1 MARDR
6 IRGQKSPGF
15 CAWKGSTA
23 PWWSLFSSFPQVPW
37 WLFQPSKPQHAQKY
51 KVLPELHTG
60 NELQETQYQN
70 TAFHWQC
77 HHFIARA
84 VIALWGSDHCP
95 ALYSNAPSRLHW
107 LETWGNDFPPLAIQ
121 NFTLLTRTKGMWRR
135 KAFSLF
141 FFHFWWMK
149 ITFP

>member
-6 IRGQKSPGF
+6 TRGQKSPGF
-15 CAWKGSTA
+15 CARKGSAA
-23 PWWSLFSSFPQVPW
+23 PWWSLFFSFPQVPW
-37 WLFQPSKPQHAQKY
+37 WLLQPSKPQHAQKY

-107 LETWGNDFPPLAIQ
+107 LEMRGNDSPPPLP
-121 NFTLLTRTKGMWRR
+121 FRT
-135 KAFSLF
+135 SLCWQELKECEGERL
-141 FFHFWWMK
+141 FHFSFSTSGEWK
-149 ITFP
+149 